1 MFQYI
6 VFIGAAVQLIGASIY
21 IKETVRGNIK
31 PNKVSWLMWAIAPL
45 VATAAALT
53 DGVYWAVLPVFMAGF
68 TALLVFIASFINPKS
83 NWELGFFD
91 YVCAIFSILALILW
105 AITKQPLVAI
115 VFSIISY
122 IFSAVPTM
130 KKAWKY
136 PKTESIWTYVAGL
149 FNAITCFFALKI
161 FSIVELAFPLY
172 LVSESLLFI
181 AFIYKGKLN
190 KTTIELD
197 PST

>member
-6 VFIGAAVQLIGASIY
+6 VFLGAITQLIGIVIY

-31 PNKVSWLMWAIAPL
+31 PNKVSWLMWAVAPL
-45 VATAAALT
+45 IASAAAYS
-53 DGVYWAVLPVFMAGF
+53 DGVRWAVLPVFMAGF

-83 NWELGFFD
+83 YWKLELFD
-91 YVCAIFSILALILW
+91 YICAFCSILALILW

-115 VFSIISY
+115 IFSIISY
-122 IFSAVPTM
+122 IFSAVPTIT
-130 KKAWKY
+130 KAWKY

-161 FSIVELAFPLY
+161 FSIAELAFPIY
-172 LVSESLLFI
+172 LVLESSLFI
-181 AFIYKGKLN
+181 TIIYKGRMK
-190 KTTIELD
+190 KIIAK
-197 PST
+197 